1 VTARRSGPARPA
13 FVPIGFVPM
22 AIVTS
27 IATAPMAA
35 GCDEPTCGPEGGVVV
50 DVIDGDT
57 LVLAGGERVR
67 HLLVDA
73 PEADACFGASASRFH
88 RDLVLGARVEL
99 DDDEV
104 CRDRFDRRLA
114 YVAHDG
120 RDVGRLLVERGY
132 ACVLHVP
139 PTGDERL
146 ADYRAAEAA
155 ARAAGRGLWAG
166 CAPRCP

>member
-1 VTARRSGPARPA
+1 VPVTAAA
-13 FVPIGFVPM
+13 LTV
-22 AIVTS
+22 AI
-27 IATAPMAA
+27 ALAAA
-35 GCDEPTCGPEGGVVV
+35 GCDQPTCGPDEGVVT

-73 PEADACFGASASRFH
+73 PEADDCFGDGATRFH
-88 RDLVLGARVEL
+88 RDLLLGATVRL

-104 CRDRFDRRLA
+104 CRDRYDRRLA
-114 YVAHDG
+114 YVSLAG

-139 PTGDERL
+139 PTGDQRL
-146 ADYRAAEAA
+146 DDYRAAEAA
-155 ARAAGRGLWAG
+155 ARAAHRGLWAS
-166 CAPRCP
+166 CPARCP